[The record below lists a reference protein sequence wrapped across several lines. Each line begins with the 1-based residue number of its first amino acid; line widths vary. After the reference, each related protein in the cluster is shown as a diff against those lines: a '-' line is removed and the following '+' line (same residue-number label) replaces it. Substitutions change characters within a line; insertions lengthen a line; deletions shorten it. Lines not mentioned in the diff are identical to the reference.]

1 MEKSGNIK
9 FNFVVASFSQLLT
22 ILFAFIVPQMLINY
36 YGPQIHGLT
45 SVITSLLMYLTLI
58 ESGLGSASV
67 QGLYK
72 PLSNNDK
79 DEINAGINAIAKFYT
94 RVGFI
99 FSIMIILLSIFYPIF
114 SSNGLEYYMVFLLI
128 LISGLAQTIEYFF
141 CSKYKILLQAD
152 KKLYIVNLVNSIGI
166 LIQGVLRII
175 FILFKFNIYFV
186 QLVPAII
193 YIIRLLLIS
202 FYVKKNYKYLDKSV
216 EPNYQISSK
225 RWNVMIHQTSN
236 LVVNNTDNIV
246 LSNTIGYTAVS
257 VYSVY
262 HMVISN
268 LSGFLTQ
275 ALSNAITAN
284 FGHLLSSNDMQ
295 ICKAT
300 YEEYEKLFYYLISII
315 FSICAVAL
323 YPFVQLYIGEVDGVQ
338 YADVW
343 LVILFIT
350 NAVLANVRIP
360 QLTIVTA
367 AGHFKETQ
375 WHAMVEA
382 IINIVVSITLVFRC
396 GIYGVLIG
404 TTCSFLFRDVMFVWY
419 ANRNILNRP
428 VINTIKNMLQM
439 ILILTVA
446 VSIGVLI
453 VGLIDISGWMQW
465 LIVCV
470 ITGIIA
476 MMGTL
481 VYICFFDKNTLI
493 MMRKI
498 FLSRLNSR

>member
-1 MEKSGNIK
+1 MEKNRNIK
-9 FNFVVASFSQLLT
+9 LNFVVASFSQLLT
-22 ILFAFIVPQMLINY
+22 ILFAFIVPKMLINY

-58 ESGLGSASV
+58 ESGLSSASV

-72 PLSNNDK
+72 SLSNHNK

-114 SSNGLEYYMVFLLI
+114 FSNDLEYYMVFLLI
-128 LISGLAQTIEYFF
+128 LVSGVAQTIEYFF

-166 LIQGVLRII
+166 LFQGVLRIT
-175 FILFKFNIYFV
+175 FILLKLNIYVV

-246 LSNTIGYTAVS
+246 LSNMIGYTAVS

-268 LSGFLTQ
+268 LNGFLIQ
-275 ALSNAITAN
+275 SLSNAITAN
-284 FGHLLSSNDMQ
+284 FGHLLSNNDMR
-295 ICKAT
+295 ICEVA
-300 YEEYEKLFYYLISII
+300 YEEYEKLFYYFISVI
-315 FSICAVAL
+315 FSICAVVF
-323 YPFVQLYIGEVDGVQ
+323 YPFVKLYVGEVDGVQ
-338 YADVW
+338 YADVG
-343 LVILFIT
+343 LVILFTT

-382 IINIVVSITLVFRC
+382 IINIVVSIILVSRC

-419 ANRNILNRP
+419 ANRRILNRP
-428 VINTIKNMLQM
+428 ITNTINNILRM
-439 ILILTVA
+439 IFILVLTV
-446 VSIGVLI
+446 SSGLLI
-453 VGLIDISGWMQW
+453 IELIDIGNWMQW
-465 LIVCV
+465 FIVCV
-470 ITGIIA
+470 VIGIIA
-476 MMGTL
+476 IVGTF
-481 VYICFFDKNTLI
+481 ICIYVSDKNTLVKI
-493 MMRKI
+493 RKVLI
-498 FLSRLNSR
+498 NYIQV